1 MILDFADS
9 SPQGLKTQYADNWVS
24 DSNSWHVECL
34 SMENTR
40 RDILRLSG
48 AVLATGLAGCQSSK
62 PDNDRDTDTPAD
74 TTTTSTETTTQT
86 ETETTTTQEPGYTLE
101 KALEFRNQTRE
112 QTIQKAELETRIQ
125 EMKNGEEFGDYQVS
139 WWTYPGDYENFSLE
153 FLQQT
158 EDPIKAIKMA
168 SPPIKET
175 IARKYGGVF
184 SGQNDMYTAGVEKIV
199 NDVNDNIDLFGGY
212 ITCPEYGGGESH
224 GISFFFD
231 RESENWFQADTTSPE
246 VVQLNVEGE
255 IQGQYAPG
263 GSRAQQTGGVYD
275 ALTRFEPGD
284 PELEGL
290 HYETKARTSK
300 DGILSL
306 ATLDGHIDLSDTWA
320 QSKAKDLIYDGI
332 RNGIHIDEF
341 IDIPAE
347 TVYRAVENGEDHVGF
362 YTDGDNLEDIKVVQ
376 GNQELYDLTMENPEP
391 TGTEQINQLL
401 EA

>member
-1 MILDFADS
+1 MTKTVTRGRRKILKA
-9 SPQGLKTQYADNWVS
+9 GGTM
-24 DSNSWHVECL
+24 L
-34 SMENTR
+34 S
-40 RDILRLSG
+40 L
-48 AVLATGLAGCQSSK
+48 GLAGCTGHKGSSSS
-62 PDNDRDTDTPAD
+62 TD
-74 TTTTSTETTTQT
+74 STTQIS
-86 ETETTTTQEPGYTLE
+86 TETTTTQETTTEMETTTTEPGYTLE

-125 EMKNGEEFGDYQVS
+125 EMKNGGEFGDYQVS

-153 FLQQT
+153 FLQTT
-158 EDPIKAIKMA
+158 EDPIQAIQMTG
-168 SPPIKET
+168 PPLKET

-184 SGQNDMYTAGVEKIV
+184 SGKNNMYTAGVEKIV

-332 RNGIHIDEF
+332 RDGVHLDQILPIS
-341 IDIPAE
+341 AE
-347 TVYRAVENGEDHVGF
+347 TVYRAVEEDEDYVGF
-362 YTDGDNLEDIKVVQ
+362 YADGDTLDDIQVVQ
-376 GNQELYDLTMENPEP
+376 GNQEIYNLTMENPEP
-391 TGTEQINQLL
+391 ASTEQINQMLD
-401 EA
+401 